1 MNKAEMTKVLSFC
14 SALDGQ
20 QVTEAKV
27 LMWLQVLD
35 GASYEDVQEAIVP
48 AYTVS
53 VNGIV
58 TARGIL
64 DVLQAKAKPASA
76 VMYLQDEADLDE
88 SGWKSDPQP
97 VCEEHGLRILRCDD
111 CCKLLHYQAGWM
123 DADAR
128 HSWAMTNVY
137 KPKEAW

>member
-14 SALDGQ
+14 AALDGQ

-35 GASYEDVQEAIVP
+35 GASYEEVQTAIVP

-53 VNGIV
+53 LNGIV
-58 TARGIL
+58 TARGLL
-64 DVLQAKAKPASA
+64 DVLHAKAQPGRP
-76 VMYLQDEADLDE
+76 VMYMEGEADLDE
-88 SGWKSDPQP
+88 SGWRSDPQP
-97 VCEEHGLRILRCDD
+97 VCEEHGLTILRCDD

-128 HSWAMTNVY
+128 HSWAVANLY
-137 KPKEAW
+137 QAKELW

>member
-14 SALDGQ
+14 AALDGQ

-53 VNGIV
+53 VNAIV

-64 DVLQAKAKPASA
+64 DVLQAKSQPANA
-76 VMYLQDEADLDE
+76 VMYLQDAQNLFNENAQFGNWEID
-88 SGWKSDPQP
+88 K
-97 VCEEHGLRILRCDD
+97 
-111 CCKLLHYQAGWM
+111 KLAVM
-123 DADAR
+123 AE
-128 HSWAMTNVY
+128 Y
-137 KPKEAW
+137 KIGKIIVIAIDY

>member
-1 MNKAEMTKVLSFC
+1 MTKNEMTKVLSFC
-14 SALDGQ
+14 AALDGQ
-20 QVTEAKV
+20 QVTESKV

-35 GASYEDVQEAIVP
+35 GASYEEVQTAIVP

-53 VNGIV
+53 QNGIV

-64 DVLQAKAKPASA
+64 DVLQAKSQPASA

-128 HSWAMTNVY
+128 HSWAMANVY
-137 KPKEAW
+137 QAKELW

>member
-1 MNKAEMTKVLSFC
+1 MNKVEMGKVLSFC
-14 SALDGQ
+14 AALDGQ
-20 QVTEAKV
+20 QVTDAKV

-35 GASYEDVQEAIVP
+35 GCSYEEVQTAIVP

-53 VNGIV
+53 LNGIV

-64 DVLQAKAKPASA
+64 DVLQAKSQPASA
-76 VMYLQDEADLDE
+76 VMWMQDEADLDE
-88 SGWKSDPQP
+88 AGWKSDPQP
-97 VCEEHGLRILRCDD
+97 VCEAHGLRILRCDD

-137 KPKEAW
+137 QAKELW

>member
-1 MNKAEMTKVLSFC
+1 MNKVEMGKVLSFC

-35 GASYEDVQEAIVP
+35 GRSYEEVQTAIVP

-53 VNGIV
+53 LNGIV

-64 DVLQAKAKPASA
+64 DVLQAKSQPASA
-76 VMYLQDEADLDE
+76 VMWMQDEADLDE
-88 SGWKSDPQP
+88 AGWKSDPQP
-97 VCEEHGLRILRCDD
+97 VCEAHGLRILRCDD

-137 KPKEAW
+137 QAKELW

>member
-1 MNKAEMTKVLSFC
+1 MGKVLSFC

-35 GASYEDVQEAIVP
+35 GRSYEEVQTAIVP

-53 VNGIV
+53 LNGIV

-64 DVLQAKAKPASA
+64 DVLHAKAKPASA
-76 VMYLQDEADLDE
+76 VMWMQDEADLDE

-97 VCEEHGLRILRCDD
+97 VCEEHGLRICRCDD

-137 KPKEAW
+137 QAKELW